1 MWNKENEKNFFL
13 FDEYFY
19 NDNNILEKE
28 KSFKNNY
35 DNFSESVNL
44 FQFDDEKISINISDI
59 NDKKEIKESNNKNNL
74 FLTKKRKKP
83 GRKPLTNNK
92 NENMDL
98 KFHDKYEP
106 SNICKK
112 VLTHFITFLI
122 SFSNDIIK
130 SVFNEKQF
138 KDTFLKIEHKSKL
151 NIKINP
157 KNKPQI
163 KLEQIFDYPISSKN
177 EGINPKKGKNKNIDF
192 EHNKKVYEN
201 IKRLSPQLNEFFQKN
216 ILDIFRDYFC
226 VDKTI
231 KPFVYFKDIK
241 IKFSSK
247 TKTFYDFLEFKDN
260 VNMKNEIIKVVN
272 ESYKCSL

>member
-1 MWNKENEKNFFL
+1 MWNKEIDKNFFL

-19 NDNNILEKE
+19 NDYNTLEKE
-28 KSFKNNY
+28 KS
-35 DNFSESVNL
+35 FSESVNL

-130 SVFNEKQF
+130 SVFNEKQI

-163 KLEQIFDYPISSKN
+163 KLEQIFDYPISYKN

-201 IKRLSPQLNEFFQKN
+201 IKILSPKLNEFFEIN

-226 VDKTI
+226 VDKNI
-231 KPFVYFKDIK
+231 KPFVYFKDIQ
-241 IKFSSK
+241 IKFSPE
-247 TKTFYDFLEFKDN
+247 TKTFYDFLELNHN